1 MKIGG
6 YGSEIVR
13 AIITLAHELDLEVT
27 AEGLE
32 TAEQIAQLRAMR
44 LWTGISLFQAAEEG
58 SDSVD
63 WEGSAHMRFF
73 SFL

>member
-6 YGSEIVR
+6 YDSEIVR
-13 AIITLAHELDLEVT
+13 AIITLAHELELEVT
-27 AEGLE
+27 AEGVE

-58 SDSVD
+58 IGLVRGARSGWS
-63 WEGSAHMRFF
+63 SKQ
-73 SFL
+73 LP